1 MNRFIKDWEPGS
13 MPDGSDP
20 PRVTPSAKWALGVSC
35 VILVVAIVL
44 MATGVMGR

>member
-20 PRVTPSAKWALGVSC
+20 PRVTPAAKVAIGVSIA
-35 VILVVAIVL
+35 ILVVVIVL
-44 MATGVMGR
+44 MLTGVMGS

>member
-20 PRVTPSAKWALGVSC
+20 PRVTTAAKFAIGLSI
-35 VILVVAIVL
+35 VIIVGAVIL
-44 MATGVMGR
+44 MATGAIGG